1 MSDSGSRL
9 RVFLS
14 ELRRR
19 RVFRVAVVYA
29 IVSFALLQLGEIVFP
44 ALKLPDW
51 SLTLLVALV
60 ILAFPVAMV
69 LAWAFD
75 VTPEGVVRTEAL
87 PDETAPFRS
96 RSRVSAL
103 IAVGVVSAVTAA
115 VGLYVLPKL
124 PNWWGTELAPAAE
137 SRDSRTMLVVL
148 PFVNL
153 GSPVDKYFA
162 DGITEE
168 ITAQLASIQGL
179 GVIARTTAV
188 QYKNTDKTVSEIGDD
203 LGVDYVL
210 EGTIRWETLP
220 DGTSRVRVTPQ
231 LIRVDDAT
239 HVWAHIYEEPMESV
253 FQVQSE
259 IAERVVDELGVT
271 LVESERLALRA
282 ESTQNVDAYQFYLL
296 GNQYLQSASA
306 TGSQQAL
313 EMFEKALE
321 LDPNFEFAQK
331 KLAEAYANLYWGR
344 FKLLIGVEE
353 VDYADAAE
361 DLYVESFG
369 ADTAAYYLA
378 KGILLGRAGQDA
390 AAQALYD
397 TARAVLEPMI
407 ETIPGD
413 ARLHAQLGLAYA
425 GLGRK
430 DEAIREGRRA
440 KELIP
445 VAEDAY
451 SGAAMADNLAHIF
464 TIVGEHSQAIEE
476 IRAILVVDAP
486 VSTPWLSVD
495 PTWDPLRDEPDFRSL
510 LEGGA

>member
-1 MSDSGSRL
+1 MSDSESRL

-51 SLTLLVALV
+51 SLTLLVALI

-87 PDETAPFRS
+87 PEETSPFRAK
-96 RSRVSAL
+96 SRVPAL
-103 IAVGVVSAVTAA
+103 IAVGVVSVATAGT
-115 VGLYVLPKL
+115 GLYVLPKL
-124 PNWWGTELAPAAE
+124 PTWFGAESAPAAV
-137 SRDSRTMLVVL
+137 SRDSRTKLVVL

-179 GVIARTTAV
+179 GVIARTTAI

-231 LIRVDDAT
+231 LIRVEDAT

-253 FQVQSE
+253 FQVQSA

-271 LVESERLALRA
+271 LVESERLALRT

-344 FKLLIGVEE
+344 FKLLVGVVE
-353 VDYADAAE
+353 VDYVDAAE

-369 ADTAAYYLA
+369 ADSAGYYLV
-378 KGILLGRAGQDA
+378 KGILLGRAGQPA
-390 AAQALYD
+390 AAEALYD

-407 ETIPGD
+407 ANIPGD

-430 DEAIREGRRA
+430 DAAI
-440 KELIP
+440 
-445 VAEDAY
+445 
-451 SGAAMADNLAHIF
+451 
-464 TIVGEHSQAIEE
+464 
-476 IRAILVVDAP
+476 
-486 VSTPWLSVD
+486 
-495 PTWDPLRDEPDFRSL
+495 
-510 LEGGA
+510 

>member
-9 RVFLS
+9 RIFLT

-29 IVSFALLQLGEIVFP
+29 IASFALLQLGEIVFP

-51 SLTLLVALV
+51 SLTLLVAV
-60 ILAFPVAMV
+60 IILAFPVAMV

-75 VTPEGVVRTEAL
+75 ITPEGVVRTEAL
-87 PDETAPFRS
+87 PDETAPYRRRS
-96 RSRVSAL
+96 RTPAL
-103 IAVGVVSAVTAA
+103 VAVGVVSIATAG
-115 VGLYVLPKL
+115 VGLYILPKL
-124 PNWWGTELAPAAE
+124 PGWWGAEAAPAAE
-137 SRDSRTMLVVL
+137 ARDSRRTLVVL

-188 QYKNTDKTVSEIGDD
+188 QYKDTDKTVTEIGDE

-231 LIRVDDAT
+231 LIRVEDAT
-239 HVWAHIYEEPMESV
+239 HVWAHIYEEPMASV
-253 FQVQSE
+253 FEVQSE

-271 LVESERLALRA
+271 LVESERLALRS

-321 LDPNFEFAQK
+321 LDPNFEFAHK

-353 VDYADAAE
+353 VDYADAAD
-361 DLYVESFG
+361 DLYVEAFG
-369 ADTAAYYLA
+369 ADSVGYYLA
-378 KGILLGRAGQDA
+378 KGILVGRAGE
-390 AAQALYD
+390 AQTARALYD

-407 ETIPGD
+407 AAIPGD

-440 KELIP
+440 TQLMP
-445 VAEDAY
+445 LAENAY
-451 SGAAMADNLAHIF
+451 TGAAMADNLAHIL
-464 TIVGEHSQAIEE
+464 TIVGEYSEAIDE
-476 IRAILVVDAP
+476 IRAILGVDAP
-486 VSTPWLSVD
+486 VSVPWLSVD
-495 PTWDPLRDEPDFRSL
+495 PTWDPLREEPEFRRL
-510 LEGGA
+510 LEGGR